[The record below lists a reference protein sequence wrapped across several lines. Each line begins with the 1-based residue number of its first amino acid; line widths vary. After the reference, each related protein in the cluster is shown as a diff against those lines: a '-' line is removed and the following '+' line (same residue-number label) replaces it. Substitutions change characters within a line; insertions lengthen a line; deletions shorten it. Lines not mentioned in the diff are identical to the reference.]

1 MINLISTFIEKEDD
15 IYRLTE
21 LITKKAG
28 EIKHPSFV
36 QTLLTRLEKKTQYY
50 DYRYIVR
57 ALLAYKDNDINKKLK
72 ETIQSHEHLAKLKTY
87 DEFKPLLN

>member
-1 MINLISTFIEKEDD
+1 
-15 IYRLTE
+15 
-21 LITKKAG
+21 
-28 EIKHPSFV
+28 
-36 QTLLTRLEKKTQYY
+36 LTRLEKKTQYY